1 MLSALWSVAIP
12 GFGQLYI
19 GDYLIGVLLVILEVL
34 INVKAS
40 LNLSIL
46 YSFRG
51 QFQNAAEV
59 ADLQWLLFYPCIYTY
74 SIWQAYNRAMEIN
87 HGLSKAE
94 EDRVFTNTKYSG
106 FFVGCAM
113 GGTLGVIYSYGIG
126 PIFCGILGGVIGGLL
141 GSMVKIFSERICN
154 RNR

>member
-1 MLSALWSVAIP
+1 MLSALWSIAIP

-51 QFQNAAEV
+51 QFQNAIDGAN
-59 ADLQWLLFYPCIYTY
+59 LQWMLFYPCIYAF
-74 SIWQAYNRAMEIN
+74 SIWQAYNRALEIN
-87 HGLSKAE
+87 RGPGQVE
-94 EDRVFTNTKYSG
+94 EGKIIANTKYNG
-106 FFVGCAM
+106 LFIGVAM
-113 GGTLGVIYSYGIG
+113 GGTLGVIYSCRIG

-141 GSMVKIFSERICN
+141 GSFIEKLGRIIFYKS
-154 RNR
+154 